1 MLAES
6 GTSWASCSRNTFTL
20 LENRSARTPQL
31 RLRDLVAES
40 LLKVWRALCAH
51 LQVEQL
57 CMHLRT
63 RMVLASWQRLLPTPA
78 AQRPILNGVSKLG
91 HLLTSLESPSI
102 CLMPHST
109 SWLHSGQMS
118 EDVVSH
124 SSMQAVWKIWRH
136 GNLRTHSPVANASK
150 QMQQVHV
157 FQGASSTSLHS
168 SAAAPSLPGPL
179 VPLDET
185 ALRASL
191 GRGDGDGERATAE
204 ERTATDRT
212 AAVQDRAAADRV
224 GDASVRGLGRVRRV
238 AMRPQQN
245 GVETLRLLDA
255 LPPLA
260 TTPEPLASE

>member
-1 MLAES
+1 M
-6 GTSWASCSRNTFTL
+6 
-20 LENRSARTPQL
+20 
-31 RLRDLVAES
+31 
-40 LLKVWRALCAH
+40 
-51 LQVEQL
+51 
-57 CMHLRT
+57 
-63 RMVLASWQRLLPTPA
+63 
-78 AQRPILNGVSKLG
+78 
-91 HLLTSLESPSI
+91 
-102 CLMPHST
+102 
-109 SWLHSGQMS
+109 
-118 EDVVSH
+118 
-124 SSMQAVWKIWRH
+124 
-136 GNLRTHSPVANASK
+136 ANASK